1 MNDQVAVSELAM
13 RPMLNMTP
21 VAQSKLT
28 ELMAD
33 AGEEVLGV
41 RVFVAGGGCGGMG
54 YGMTFADRVTD
65 YDHIIDNHGMKVIVD
80 TVALNYLS
88 GAEIDFTADSSSPS
102 FVFRNTYQAQPA
114 PAAESG
120 GGRCGGCG
128 SGGCG
133 R

>member
-1 MNDQVAVSELAM
+1 MNAQTEIAS
-13 RPMLNMTP
+13 RPMLNLTAI
-21 VAQSKLT
+21 AQTKLK
-28 ELMAD
+28 ELMSD
-33 AGEEVLGV
+33 AGDEVVGV
-41 RVFVAGGGCGGMG
+41 RVFVAGGGCSGMG
-54 YGMTFADRVTD
+54 YGMTFADRTTD
-65 YDHIIDNHGMKVIVD
+65 FDHVMDHQGIKVIVD

-88 GAEIDFTADSSSPS
+88 GAEIDFTADSMNPS

-114 PAAESG
+114 APAASEG